1 MDVSERLQAER
12 EAERGRARRTRVIV
26 LAGGV
31 ALLAVLMAVMLSPS
45 GDRASGGPAQ
55 LARQADG
62 TLTLAR
68 PGVTNPV
75 LDLYEDFDCPVCN
88 ELHAKVNPTLL
99 RLAGEGRV
107 KVVFHPVT
115 IFGEEPMRSNSIRAA
130 AAARCVPVESWLAYR
145 DELYA
150 IQPAPHGSASGFT
163 VEELVAAGKRAG
175 VKSPGFDQCVTSQ
188 ERAQDHLKDTA
199 TIRIEGTPT
208 VRLNDMDLANLAF
221 DPAALEK
228 AIDSV
233 TGELLES

>member
-1 MDVSERLQAER
+1 MDDSERFAAER
-12 EAERGRARRTRVIV
+12 TQARRVRLPVI
-26 LAGGV
+26 AGAV
-31 ALLAVLMAVMLSPS
+31 AVIAVLMAVMLMPTKEQ
-45 GDRASGGPAQ
+45 GPARAS

-62 TLTLAR
+62 TLTLAV
-68 PGVTNPV
+68 PGVSEPV

-88 ELHAKVNPTLL
+88 ELHAKVNPTLV

-115 IFGEEPMRSNSIRAA
+115 IFTDEPMRSNSIRAA
-130 AAARCVPVESWLAYR
+130 AAARCVPAESWLAYR

-175 VKSPGFDQCVTSQ
+175 VKSPGFDRCVTSQ
-188 ERAQDHLKDTA
+188 ERAASHLEDTA

-208 VRLNDMDLANLAF
+208 VRLNNMDLGDLAW
-221 DPAALEK
+221 DPASLEK

-233 TGELLES
+233 TGKLLES